1 MIRRVLLQTIVAKD
15 LEGAARAIG
24 EGLGWERTAEGT
36 VGLELAAVWGID
48 AGPHPR
54 FVCLAPPGAA
64 RGFLRL
70 VDGPEDDLSSN
81 FHRPGFFNAELLSRD
96 VDAAHARLAG
106 QAGFRILCAPQTYD
120 MAAAGGA
127 CSRSF
132 ATRGPGGAG
141 VFLTT
146 YLSVPPPRRLPEA
159 LHLAGPMFNAAVSTD
174 DLDAVVGFY
183 EGVLG
188 LARRLD
194 GRLAQPSIN
203 RILGLPEDW
212 GFRMLVYK
220 GEGDGLIEVDVH
232 EHPLPL
238 ALPLPAGHLKPGNSI
253 LTLET
258 DELDALLRRADE
270 RGSRHTQAR
279 TLAAEPYAGRRA
291 AVAFGPVGERIEL
304 VEA

>member
-1 MIRRVLLQTIVAKD
+1 MIRRVLLQTIVARD
-15 LEGAARAIG
+15 LEGAAQAVG
-24 EGLGWERTAEGT
+24 EGLGWERTSEGPI
-36 VGLELAAVWGID
+36 GEHLALAWGI
-48 AGPHPR
+48 ARGPHSR
-54 FVCLAPPGAA
+54 FVCLAPPGAE

-70 VDGPEDDLSSN
+70 VDGPEDDVSGN

-96 VDAAHARLAG
+96 VDAAHARLAAH
-106 QAGFRILCAPQTYD
+106 AGFRILCAPQTYD

-146 YLSVPPPRRLPEA
+146 YLSVPPPRKLPEA
-159 LHLAGPMFNAAVSTD
+159 LHLAGSIFNAAVSTD
-174 DLDAVVGFY
+174 DLDAVVAFY

-194 GRLAQPSIN
+194 GRLAQPAIN

-220 GEGDGLIEVDVH
+220 GEGEGLIEVDVH
-232 EHPLPL
+232 EHPLPP
-238 ALPLPAGHLKPGNSI
+238 ALPLADGQLKAGNSM

-258 DELDALLRRADE
+258 DELDAVLRRADE
-270 RGSRHTQAR
+270 RGTRRTQAR
-279 TLAAEPYAGRRA
+279 ALADPPYAGRRA